1 MGGRRKVG
9 QHDKS
14 YVSKPDV
21 GRDRK
26 IRLLLK
32 PQEVIGSCYGSELI
46 DPTLP
51 RKTSKQDNRVSVL
64 KPTQVGR

>member
-1 MGGRRKVG
+1 MGGRRKVD

-14 YVSKPDV
+14 YVSKLER
-21 GRDRK
+21 GGDRK
-26 IRLLLK
+26 IRLLINPK
-32 PQEVIGSCYGSELI
+32 GVTGSHYGGELI

-51 RKTSKQDNRVSVL
+51 RKASKQDKLVSVL